1 MGTTAHLGA
10 SSRPEGKQSRSRSQ
24 ILMLDFSTQKSAQDR
39 RVRVHLRRLSLLGAC
54 QFNVF
59 ELWCCRRLLRVPWTT
74 RSNQSILREINTEY
88 SLEGLLLNLKV
99 QNFGHLMQTTD
110 SLEKTL
116 MLGKIDD
123 KRRGGPQ
130 RTDGWLASL
139 IQGT

>member
-1 MGTTAHLGA
+1 MGTTALLGA
-10 SSRPEGKQSRSRSQ
+10 SSRPESAQSRSRSQ
-24 ILMLDFSTQKSAQDR
+24 ILRLDFTQKSAQDR

-88 SLEGLLLNLKV
+88 SLEGLLLKLKV

-123 KRRGGPQ
+123 KRRGGQQ
-130 RTDGWLASL
+130 RTDGWLASP